1 MKVYTL
7 RNTIASGV
15 AIEAGAVVEISDED
29 AHTLVRLGRAT
40 FELPEVK
47 ATVRRGKAD
56 GMV

>member
-1 MKVYTL
+1 MKVFTL

-40 FELPEVK
+40 FDLPEVK
-47 ATVRRGKAD
+47 PPARKGKAD